1 MPIVRAAR
9 PGYDWVIVGGGSAG
23 CVLANRLS
31 ADPDVSV
38 LLIEAGPVGT
48 GSDGTTV
55 EAIDRADSWVSLL
68 GSEYDWGY
76 SYTPTP
82 LVDARTIPIP
92 RGRVLGGSSA
102 INAMLWYRGHPSD
115 YDRWGA
121 EGATG
126 WDAALMTRLFRTVED
141 WEGGAD
147 AWRGA
152 GGPIRIERSRNPHPI
167 AVALMEGSAELG
179 LPVTDDLN
187 GPSNEGAAWTNLS
200 ATTAPDGS
208 MRRWSAARGYLW
220 PVLSRRNLD
229 VVVDSPV
236 LSLEFEGPRVSGVR
250 HLVGGA
256 PVLTR
261 AGRGVV
267 MTAGAIDTPRLLM
280 LSGIGDADALGAL
293 GIRPRVDLPGIGAN
307 YQDHPLIEGVTA
319 RARGPL
325 GPVRDNGGGA
335 MLNWRSSLAGVAPD
349 LHAFVVQGPHATP
362 AVRDEFDL
370 SGDVFAVSP
379 GLMDSRSVGH
389 VRLRSADRG
398 VAPDIQPNFLAER
411 HDLDALVES
420 LDTIQDLFGTRAFA
434 DLIHA
439 PLAPPGRLPR
449 KDAER
454 YVRRS
459 VSTFFHACGTAR
471 MGSDAAAPV
480 TPELAVRGIEGLWV
494 ADASVMPTIP
504 TCNTL
509 APVYAIAERAAELLG
524 APAVAPGDPAS
535 P

>member
-1 MPIVRAAR
+1 MPIVAVSEKAAPR
-9 PGYDWVIVGGGSAG
+9 PEYDWVIVGGGSAG

-38 LLIEAGPVGT
+38 LLIEAGPAAM
-48 GSDGTTV
+48 GSDGTAV
-55 EAIDRADSWVSLL
+55 EAIDRADAWVSLL

-76 SYTPTP
+76 RYTPTP
-82 LVDARTIPIP
+82 LVDGRTIPIP

-115 YDRWGA
+115 YDRWAAG
-121 EGATG
+121 GATG
-126 WDAALMTRLFRTVED
+126 WDAALMTRLFRVVED
-141 WEGGAD
+141 FEGGAD

-152 GGPIRIERSRNPHPI
+152 GGPIRIERSRDPHPV
-167 AVALMEGSAELG
+167 AVALMHGAEELG
-179 LPVTDDLN
+179 MPVIDDPN
-187 GPSNEGAAWTNLS
+187 GASNEGAAWTNFS

-208 MRRWSAARGYLW
+208 LRRWSAARGYLA
-220 PVLSRRNLD
+220 PVIDRPNLD
-229 VVVDSPV
+229 VIVESPA
-236 LSLEFEGPRVSGVR
+236 LSLEIAGSRVTGVR
-250 HLVGGA
+250 HVVDGV
-256 PVLTR
+256 PVQTR
-261 AGRGVV
+261 AARGVV

-280 LSGIGDADALGAL
+280 LSGIGDPDALSAL
-293 GIRPRVDLPGIGAN
+293 GIRPRVALPEVGAN
-307 YQDHPLIEGVTA
+307 FQDHPLIEGVTA
-319 RARGPL
+319 RARAPL

-335 MLNWRSSLAGVAPD
+335 MLNWRSSLAGAGPD
-349 LHAFVVQGPHATP
+349 LHAFVVQGPHAT
-362 AVRDEFDL
+362 AEVRSEFDL

-389 VRLRSADRG
+389 VRLRSADPR

-434 DLIHA
+434 DLIEA
-439 PLAPPGRLPR
+439 PLAPAGRLPR

-454 YVRRS
+454 YIRRS

-471 MGSDAAAPV
+471 MGSDDEAPV
-480 TPELAVRGIEGLWV
+480 TPELALRGVEGVWI

-524 APAVAPGDPAS
+524 APAVVR
-535 P
+535 

>member
-1 MPIVRAAR
+1 MPIVVTSR
-9 PGYDWVIVGGGSAG
+9 PVYDWVIVGGGSAG

-38 LLIEAGPVGT
+38 LMIEAGPAG
-48 GSDGTTV
+48 DGV
-55 EAIDRADSWVSLL
+55 DAIDRADAWATLL
-68 GSEYDWGY
+68 GGPYDWGY
-76 SYTPTP
+76 SYSPTSR
-82 LVDARTIPIP
+82 VDGRTIPIP

-126 WDAALMTRLFRTVED
+126 WDAALMTRLFRVVED

-147 AWRGA
+147 AWRGV
-152 GGPIRIERSRNPHPI
+152 GGPIRIERSRDPHPV

-179 LPVTDDLN
+179 LPITDDPN
-187 GPSNEGAAWTNLS
+187 GASNEGAGWTNFS
-200 ATTAPDGS
+200 ATTGPDGT
-208 MRRWSAARGYLW
+208 MRRWSAARGYLA
-220 PVLSRRNLD
+220 PAIGRPNLE
-229 VVVDSPV
+229 VVVDSAA
-236 LSLEFEGPRVSGVR
+236 LTLEIEGGRAAGVR
-250 HLVGGA
+250 HLVDA
-256 PVLTR
+256 TPVLTR
-261 AGRGVV
+261 AVHGVV

-280 LSGIGDADALGAL
+280 LSGIGDPAALSAL
-293 GIRPRVDLPGIGAN
+293 GIRPRVDLPGVGAN

-319 RARGPL
+319 RARTPL

-335 MLNWRSSLAGVAPD
+335 MLNWRSSLAGAGPD

-362 AVRDEFDL
+362 EVRSDYDL

-389 VRLRSADRG
+389 VRLRSSDPG

-420 LDTIQDLFGTRAFA
+420 LDTIQDLFGTPAFA
-434 DLIHA
+434 DLVDA
-439 PLAPPGRLPR
+439 PLAPGGRLGR
-449 KDAER
+449 RDAER
-454 YVRRS
+454 YIRRS
-459 VSTFFHACGTAR
+459 VSTFFHACGTTR
-471 MGSDAAAPV
+471 MGADDAAPV
-480 TPELAVRGIEGLWV
+480 TPELAVRGIAGLWV

-524 APAVAPGDPAS
+524 APPAPR
-535 P
+535 